1 MCNKIKKPNI
11 HVVGSPEKRKWV
23 KKFLEKIMPKNFPKL
38 MKGVNLQIQKV
49 LKAPRRIHTM
59 KTKYKHMKVNLLKT
73 KDNEKILKA
82 VK

>member
-1 MCNKIKKPNI
+1 
-11 HVVGSPEKRKWV
+11 
-23 KKFLEKIMPKNFPKL
+23 MPKNFPKL

-73 KDNEKILKA
+73 KDNEKILKIA
-82 VK
+82 REK